1 MSDQL
6 LKSVRITDNIKVEV
20 YQQGKRRKYTLF
32 NDNDQTK
39 SLKYD
44 VAMSDD
50 DVIKES
56 LLEYGRLQK
65 SKGKISGQMPQFY
78 YKVIQDPYKDPL
90 PVRTYG
96 NGDKSPYYL
105 NNGCAINI
113 KWVGKIPNPEFN
125 PGTYSNLY
133 EAQKDGKK
141 DGKPRYLENV
151 TITAKEDAAD
161 KTDILPKSSWSVSPP
176 VTDGLFD
183 PEVVPV
189 DYRDTS
195 YVFNKEVTVTLPTG
209 FTENGGKGYLVWT
222 DNGLK
227 YNDDK
232 DVYTSS
238 EDKGRKIGSVII
250 KFPGNNKDSEIVE
263 HIIASF
269 VGNVTHLHGYD
280 GFQNVSGLK
289 LCSPD
294 TEACSLIPYKSPLQ
308 APSNNEIVAQ
318 QTPSPTQSVPKIKL
332 TIDGLGDDIQLKALT
347 NLEDFTVWAGPI
359 PKSIELI
366 DDFEDLAE
374 YVESPYKGY
383 EEEPAIFESQSYES
397 EEVRKATEANASFV
411 NSSGR
416 GATYPNYVAGKHKL
430 DMIPGEFKGN
440 GGVLIKCCQIHGKP
454 VNVAIADALLDMIEA
469 AKNDGVNLTVS
480 SGFRPGFD
488 PSISTKSERGVNVS
502 AQSQEDLYR
511 IYLRDKKPDT
521 AKPGYSR
528 HGNGIAIDF
537 NTGARTGKFSPL
549 NTKNYVWMV
558 KNSWRFGFL
567 RSVAS
572 EEWHYEYWPE
582 DAKNGPYAKLGK
594 SNPLFFADLGLNNLQ
609 APNWA

>member
-1 MSDQL
+1 MVENDKL
-6 LKSVRITDNIKVEV
+6 LRSIRLVDNIKIEI
-20 YQQGKRRKYTLF
+20 YQQGNKRKYGLIWKPISDGKSYDINTSPPIKTEKF
-32 NDNDQTK
+32 NIADNDDTVIE
-39 SLKYD
+39 SAINLYISKY
-44 VAMSDD
+44 SNGN
-50 DVIKES
+50 I
-56 LLEYGRLQK
+56 QQ
-65 SKGKISGQMPQFY
+65 SKFSY
-78 YKVIQDPYKDPL
+78 YKIVQDPFSEPFGS
-90 PVRTYG
+90 RNYG
-96 NGDKSPYYL
+96 SDKSPYFL
-105 NNGCAINI
+105 NNGCSLII
-113 KWVGKIPNPEFN
+113 EWIGSVPNPSFEL
-125 PGTYSNLY
+125 GTFSTPQDAYNYNKSKGVDRWL
-133 EAQKDGKK
+133 KDQNITSTEDDGGKK
-141 DGKPRYLENV
+141 IKSKWIVPTGML
-151 TITAKEDAAD
+151 DAANNPI
-161 KTDILPKSSWSVSPP
+161 T
-176 VTDGLFD
+176 
-183 PEVVPV
+183 
-189 DYRDTS
+189 DYRDTA
-195 YVFNKEVTVTLPTG
+195 YITGKKVTINFPKDIKESGNYLIWSKKNTLEYDNVGEIDTG
-209 FTENGGKGYLVWT
+209 YFSNLS
-222 DNGLK
+222 DINIIL
-227 YNDDK
+227 
-232 DVYTSS
+232 
-238 EDKGRKIGSVII
+238 SVISQY
-250 KFPGNNKDSEIVE
+250 KNLVRS
-263 HIIASF
+263 
-269 VGNVTHLHGYD
+269 LHGINDYD
-280 GFQNVSGLK
+280 LK
-289 LCSPD
+289 LCNPD
-294 TEACSLIPYKSPLQ
+294 TTSCSLIEYKSPIKSPESSTSTTPVG
-308 APSNNEIVAQ
+308 A
-318 QTPSPTQSVPKIKL
+318 TPSTTVNKVKL

-430 DMIPGEFKGN
+430 DMIPGEFIGN
-440 GGVLIKCCQIHGKP
+440 GGVKIKCCQIHTKP
-454 VNVAIADALLDMIEA
+454 VNIAIADALLDMIEA